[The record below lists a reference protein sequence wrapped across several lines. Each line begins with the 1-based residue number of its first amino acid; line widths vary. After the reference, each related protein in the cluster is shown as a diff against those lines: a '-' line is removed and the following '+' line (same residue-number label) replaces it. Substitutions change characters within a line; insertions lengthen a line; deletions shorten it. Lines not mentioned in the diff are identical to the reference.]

1 MCFLVALMPFMALAQ
16 TKNTVSEVR
25 DYREIDGKIIISC
38 LVNGEEADFV
48 LDLAGQSAILPEY
61 AEKLRIFREE
71 RQKLSV
77 EYSSCNAWK
86 NPVECLSYIR
96 KP

>member
-1 MCFLVALMPFMALAQ
+1 MLLAQ

-61 AEKLRIFREE
+61 AEKL
-71 RQKLSV
+71 KLV
-77 EYSSCNAWK
+77 LDSSETD
-86 NPVECLSYIR
+86 P
-96 KP
+96 PQ

>member
-16 TKNTVSEVR
+16 TKNTVSEVK
-25 DYREIDGKIIISC
+25 DYREIDGKIVISC

-61 AEKLRIFREE
+61 VEK
-71 RQKLSV
+71 
-77 EYSSCNAWK
+77 
-86 NPVECLSYIR
+86 
-96 KP
+96 